1 MDTLRQDLSFALR
14 TLRRDAAFAL
24 VAVFTL
30 AVGIGAA
37 TVMFGVLRAVLLR
50 PLPVREQER
59 VLVMWGANARLD
71 RTRVPIGGEAYRR
84 YARESRALAGAA
96 AVEYHGATEWVVRQ
110 DAAVERL
117 RGALVSGNYFRV
129 LGTRAGLGRT
139 LEAADDVRGAS
150 PVLVISDRLW
160 RRRYGGDPG
169 AVGRQV
175 EIVLTGRRFTIVGV
189 MPPGVEY
196 PRGADIWVPFA
207 TYLPPAMDSLSDRFL
222 NVYLVGR
229 LSRGATEER
238 ARAELASLLRG
249 ERSPFPPD
257 FRAGMTAVATT
268 LPALVLGD
276 ARRALW
282 ALAAAV
288 AVLLLVAC
296 ANVAGLLLV
305 RGLARRGELA
315 VRAAIGA
322 SSARIVRQ
330 LVTESAVLALAG
342 GAAGVL
348 LAVWSVDVLRALAPA
363 GLPRADELRI
373 DLPVLGAALLATLG
387 SALLF
392 GALPALAAARSEP
405 AAALRGGA
413 RLAAGATARARH
425 ALVVAQIAL
434 SVLVLAAAGLLVRS
448 VDKLQRAELGFS
460 AERVTV
466 AQLTYPWA
474 RLGADPLA
482 QLLPLLDDAV
492 RRAGAVPGVIAASLT
507 AVPPLAPSD
516 SWVAMVSPER
526 SDAARSE
533 DAPSAAMQ
541 PISPGFFRTIGA
553 SLVRGRDFG
562 ERDDAGG
569 GPVVIVSDALA
580 RRLWPGESSLGKR
593 VKLGEPGSAEPWRT
607 VVGVARETRYRD
619 VTNSRPT
626 VYLPV
631 RQFTA
636 VPWYLLVG
644 SSADSTVLL
653 PALRRALAEVDPGLV
668 LAGATPMR
676 ELLDVPLARPRFD
689 AALLATFAA
698 IVLALSAV
706 GVYGAMAAFVRQ
718 RRHEIG
724 VRMAVGARGGDVRRL
739 VLARGL
745 RLAALG
751 TALGL
756 AASAGALR
764 LLGALLYEV
773 SPLDAGTL
781 AGAALGM
788 LAVAALACALPAWA

>member
-1 MDTLRQDLSFALR
+1 MGENGRTPRALRPADSDRGNQLPRHTGGRAPQTGRRPALPGGGRRGTPAPRAGAPDGLRRLRLLRGRERRRGAGAAGAGAGDPARDQRPADAAHGRDRAAPRDPRAPPRHGGGHDHRQRGRGRRGELSGARRDGLPDQALPPRRGARADPPGHGEARAGAGEPRLPAAARAAGGGAGAPTGADLHRRDLGARRGAGGEGPVHARALGARQPLRLGDRARDGGGQGAAAADRAGRARARHRQDRRARGGAEQARPAHPGGVPAHHGAPDAGVAHPVPAAGRRAGDPERRAVAPRALRRPRAPRRPGVRRHRLRGAHRRGGRRVRRGGGGWGDRARRKLRQRLGGTRDGGWGGDAGRDWTGAWCGAGDVAGTRGGRRAQRPPGIPIVNGPTANPTLPAHPASRIPHPAMDTLRQDLSFALR

-276 ARRALW
+276 ARRAL
-282 ALAAAV
+282 
-288 AVLLLVAC
+288 
-296 ANVAGLLLV
+296 
-305 RGLARRGELA
+305 
-315 VRAAIGA
+315 
-322 SSARIVRQ
+322 
-330 LVTESAVLALAG
+330 
-342 GAAGVL
+342 
-348 LAVWSVDVLRALAPA
+348 
-363 GLPRADELRI
+363 
-373 DLPVLGAALLATLG
+373 
-387 SALLF
+387 
-392 GALPALAAARSEP
+392 
-405 AAALRGGA
+405 
-413 RLAAGATARARH
+413 
-425 ALVVAQIAL
+425 
-434 SVLVLAAAGLLVRS
+434 
-448 VDKLQRAELGFS
+448 
-460 AERVTV
+460 
-466 AQLTYPWA
+466 
-474 RLGADPLA
+474 
-482 QLLPLLDDAV
+482 
-492 RRAGAVPGVIAASLT
+492 
-507 AVPPLAPSD
+507 
-516 SWVAMVSPER
+516 
-526 SDAARSE
+526 
-533 DAPSAAMQ
+533 
-541 PISPGFFRTIGA
+541 
-553 SLVRGRDFG
+553 
-562 ERDDAGG
+562 
-569 GPVVIVSDALA
+569 
-580 RRLWPGESSLGKR
+580 
-593 VKLGEPGSAEPWRT
+593 
-607 VVGVARETRYRD
+607 
-619 VTNSRPT
+619 
-626 VYLPV
+626 
-631 RQFTA
+631 
-636 VPWYLLVG
+636 
-644 SSADSTVLL
+644 
-653 PALRRALAEVDPGLV
+653 
-668 LAGATPMR
+668 
-676 ELLDVPLARPRFD
+676 
-689 AALLATFAA
+689 
-698 IVLALSAV
+698 
-706 GVYGAMAAFVRQ
+706 
-718 RRHEIG
+718 
-724 VRMAVGARGGDVRRL
+724 
-739 VLARGL
+739 
-745 RLAALG
+745 
-751 TALGL
+751 
-756 AASAGALR
+756 
-764 LLGALLYEV
+764 
-773 SPLDAGTL
+773 
-781 AGAALGM
+781 
-788 LAVAALACALPAWA
+788 

>member
-1 MDTLRQDLSFALR
+1 MGGDAGRAWTGAWCGAGDVAGTRGGRRAQRPPGIPIVNGPTANPTLPAHPASRIPHPAMDTLRQDLSFALR

-405 AAALRGGA
+405 ATALRGGA

-466 AQLTYPWA
+466 ASSPTRGPDSAPTRW
-474 RLGADPLA
+474 RSSSPCSTTRF
-482 QLLPLLDDAV
+482 DA
-492 RRAGAVPGVIAASLT
+492 
-507 AVPPLAPSD
+507 
-516 SWVAMVSPER
+516 PER
-526 SDAARSE
+526 CRGSSRPRS
-533 DAPSAAMQ
+533 PPCRRSRRPTRGWQ
-541 PISPGFFRTIGA
+541 WCRPNGRTP
-553 SLVRGRDFG
+553 RGRKTRPPPRCSPSRPASSG
-562 ERDDAGG
+562 R
-569 GPVVIVSDALA
+569 SA
-580 RRLWPGESSLGKR
+580 RR
-593 VKLGEPGSAEPWRT
+593 
-607 VVGVARETRYRD
+607 
-619 VTNSRPT
+619 
-626 VYLPV
+626 
-631 RQFTA
+631 
-636 VPWYLLVG
+636 WY
-644 SSADSTVLL
+644 
-653 PALRRALAEVDPGLV
+653 
-668 LAGATPMR
+668 AGATSASGTTR
-676 ELLDVPLARPRFD
+676 
-689 AALLATFAA
+689 AAD
-698 IVLALSAV
+698 
-706 GVYGAMAAFVRQ
+706 R
-718 RRHEIG
+718 
-724 VRMAVGARGGDVRRL
+724 
-739 VLARGL
+739 
-745 RLAALG
+745 
-751 TALGL
+751 
-756 AASAGALR
+756 
-764 LLGALLYEV
+764 
-773 SPLDAGTL
+773 
-781 AGAALGM
+781 
-788 LAVAALACALPAWA
+788 W